1 MRAFVYDL
9 QYNLPYICIYLF
21 IMTVIILIR
30 RIWMVPTLKL
40 IAVLFVAYSLIEF
53 LLLIV
58 FTIKVILLFNF
69 PSIIIACLLLISFVI
84 IQIVFARKFSKSLN
98 TDSNYLL
105 YSPSY
110 QTIRVIKNASLL
122 NNFKT
127 FLLLRSRFSIIKD
140 IYNIP
145 FSNAHQHA
153 FIMKRGC

>member
-1 MRAFVYDL
+1 
-9 QYNLPYICIYLF
+9 
-21 IMTVIILIR
+21 MTVIVLAR
-30 RIWMVPTLKL
+30 RIWIATALKVT
-40 IAVLFVAYSLIEF
+40 AVLLVSYTLIE
-53 LLLIV
+53 LIILIV
-58 FTIKVILLFNF
+58 FAIKVVLLQNF
-69 PSIIIACLLLISFVI
+69 PSIIVTCLLVLSFLI
-84 IQIVFARKFSKSLN
+84 IQIIFARKFSKSLD

-110 QTIRVIKNASLL
+110 TTIRVIRKTSLI

-145 FSNAHQHA
+145 FSNAQQHA

>member
-1 MRAFVYDL
+1 
-9 QYNLPYICIYLF
+9 
-21 IMTVIILIR
+21 MTVIILIR

-58 FTIKVILLFNF
+58 FTVKVILLFNF
-69 PSIIIACLLLISFVI
+69 PSIIIACMLLIAYVI
-84 IQIVFARKFSKSLN
+84 IQIVFARKFSKSLD

-110 QTIRVIKNASLL
+110 QTIRVIKSASLL

>member
-1 MRAFVYDL
+1 MRAFVYDF

-21 IMTVIILIR
+21 IMTMIVLIR

-58 FTIKVILLFNF
+58 FAIKVILLFNF
-69 PSIIIACLLLISFVI
+69 PSIIIICLLLISYLI
-84 IQIVFARKFSKSLN
+84 IQIIFARKFSKSLN

-110 QTIRVIKNASLL
+110 QTIRVIKNASLI

-145 FSNAHQHA
+145 FSNSHQHA

>member
-1 MRAFVYDL
+1 MRSFVYDL

-40 IAVLFVAYSLIEF
+40 IAVLFVAYTLIEF

-58 FTIKVILLFNF
+58 FTVKVILLFNF
-69 PSIIIACLLLISFVI
+69 PSIIIACMLLIAYVI

-110 QTIRVIKNASLL
+110 QTIRVIKSASLL

>member
-1 MRAFVYDL
+1 MRSFVYDL

-58 FTIKVILLFNF
+58 FTVKVILLFNF
-69 PSIIIACLLLISFVI
+69 PSIIIACMLLIAYVI

-110 QTIRVIKNASLL
+110 QTIRVIKSASLL